1 MTAVSKEESVIKL
14 KKVKKPITSNKSHDG
29 KTVLKDAAERI
40 KRLQR
45 KPKSVDPKKNGKK
58 KKIAKQ
64 GKKAVQRELKR
75 GVVYIGHLPH
85 GFYEDEL
92 KGFFKQFGTVTRV
105 KVSRSAKTGKS
116 KGYAFVEFTH
126 NEVAKIVAET
136 MNNYLMFERL
146 VKAQYIPPEKVSIN
160 MFPKRYMTETNYVAL
175 NRRNSAIARQN
186 VMPTDKKR
194 MKHMSRII
202 HRISASINN
211 LKEMGIEYAPQVYCP
226 LSEID
231 ASASAPE
238 VVSETAAETETIPQL
253 VPITVDATQPTESVP
268 TTEGEQ
274 KSGAIAEP
282 VTEPKSETIEA
293 VEPKAEPKSESTE
306 EPESKVVAEVTTEK
320 EPEKEPEPATT
331 ITPRVTRSRANR
343 KTPGK
348 N

>member
-1 MTAVSKEESVIKL
+1 
-14 KKVKKPITSNKSHDG
+14 
-29 KTVLKDAAERI
+29 
-40 KRLQR
+40 
-45 KPKSVDPKKNGKK
+45 
-58 KKIAKQ
+58 
-64 GKKAVQRELKR
+64 
-75 GVVYIGHLPH
+75 
-85 GFYEDEL
+85 
-92 KGFFKQFGTVTRV
+92 
-105 KVSRSAKTGKS
+105 
-116 KGYAFVEFTH
+116 
-126 NEVAKIVAET
+126 
-136 MNNYLMFERL
+136 
-146 VKAQYIPPEKVSIN
+146 
-160 MFPKRYMTETNYVAL
+160 
-175 NRRNSAIARQN
+175 
-186 VMPTDKKR
+186 
-194 MKHMSRII
+194 
-202 HRISASINN
+202 
-211 LKEMGIEYAPQVYCP
+211 MGYCP

-306 EPESKVVAEVTTEK
+306 EPESKVVAEATTEK

-343 KTPGK
+343 KTPAK